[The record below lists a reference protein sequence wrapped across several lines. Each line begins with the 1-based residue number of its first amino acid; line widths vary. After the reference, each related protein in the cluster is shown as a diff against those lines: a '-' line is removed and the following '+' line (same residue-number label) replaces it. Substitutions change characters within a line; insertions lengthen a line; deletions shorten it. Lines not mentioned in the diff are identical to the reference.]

1 MSGLPEHPFGR
12 VEADGTV
19 YVTDN
24 GTERQV
30 GQFPDG
36 TPQEA
41 LDYFVRK
48 YDDLAGQVQLLE
60 QRARSGANPNDV
72 SKSVSLLRSQV
83 EDAAAVGDLQAL
95 RDRLAKLSDEVA
107 ELGEQQQEAHQ
118 QAVAEAIAH
127 RETIVVAA
135 EELAAQ
141 DPAKIQ
147 WKQTSA
153 KLDELFASWQEHQR
167 TGPRLPKAEANALWK
182 RFRTARTHIDGER
195 RKFFA
200 KLDAEHKQAR
210 DAKQAIIARAEA
222 LAPRGADG
230 VPEYRRLLDE
240 WKAAGRAG
248 RKHDDALWA
257 KFKAAGDVLFQAKA
271 EVDARD
277 NEEFQAN
284 LKSKL
289 AILDDAQPILEMTDR
304 KAAREKL
311 TDIQR
316 RWDEVGR
323 VPRANFREVEDRLR
337 SVEQHV
343 RKLDDEHWANSNP
356 EKQARQSGMAAQLND
371 AIAKLEKELADAKA
385 SGDERAIREA
395 QEALSARQSWLKV
408 IGG

>member
-107 ELGEQQQEAHQ
+107 QLGEQQQEAHQ

-289 AILDDAQPILEMTDR
+289 AILDDARPILEMTDR

-311 TDIQR
+311 TDIQH

-337 SVEQHV
+337 AVEQHV

>member
-48 YDDLAGQVQLLE
+48 YHDLAGQVQLLE

-95 RDRLAKLSDEVA
+95 RDRLAKLGDEVA
-107 ELGEQQQEAHQ
+107 QLGEQQQEAHQ

-289 AILDDAQPILEMTDR
+289 AILDDAQPILEMADR

-337 SVEQHV
+337 AVEQHV

>member
-72 SKSVSLLRSQV
+72 CKSVSLLRSQV

-323 VPRANFREVEDRLR
+323 VPRANFREVEERLR
-337 SVEQHV
+337 AVEQHV

>member
-1 MSGLPEHPFGR
+1 M
-12 VEADGTV
+12 
-19 YVTDN
+19 
-24 GTERQV
+24 
-30 GQFPDG
+30 
-36 TPQEA
+36 
-41 LDYFVRK
+41 
-48 YDDLAGQVQLLE
+48 
-60 QRARSGANPNDV
+60 
-72 SKSVSLLRSQV
+72 
-83 EDAAAVGDLQAL
+83 
-95 RDRLAKLSDEVA
+95 
-107 ELGEQQQEAHQ
+107 
-118 QAVAEAIAH
+118 
-127 RETIVVAA
+127 
-135 EELAAQ
+135 
-141 DPAKIQ
+141 
-147 WKQTSA
+147 
-153 KLDELFASWQEHQR
+153 
-167 TGPRLPKAEANALWK
+167 
-182 RFRTARTHIDGER
+182 
-195 RKFFA
+195 
-200 KLDAEHKQAR
+200 
-210 DAKQAIIARAEA
+210 
-222 LAPRGADG
+222 
-230 VPEYRRLLDE
+230 
-240 WKAAGRAG
+240 
-248 RKHDDALWA
+248 
-257 KFKAAGDVLFQAKA
+257 LFQAKA

-337 SVEQHV
+337 AVEQHV

>member
-107 ELGEQQQEAHQ
+107 QLGEQQQEAHQ

-289 AILDDAQPILEMTDR
+289 AILDDARPILEMTDR

-311 TDIQR
+311 TDSQH

-337 SVEQHV
+337 AVEQHV

>member
-72 SKSVSLLRSQV
+72 CKSVSLLRSQV

-95 RDRLAKLSDEVA
+95 RDLLAKLSDEVA

-337 SVEQHV
+337 AVEQHV

>member
-72 SKSVSLLRSQV
+72 CKSVSLLRSQV

-337 SVEQHV
+337 AVEQHV

>member
-107 ELGEQQQEAHQ
+107 QLGEQQQEAHQ

-289 AILDDAQPILEMTDR
+289 AILDDARPILEMTDR
-304 KAAREKL
+304 
-311 TDIQR
+311 
-316 RWDEVGR
+316 
-323 VPRANFREVEDRLR
+323 
-337 SVEQHV
+337 
-343 RKLDDEHWANSNP
+343 
-356 EKQARQSGMAAQLND
+356 
-371 AIAKLEKELADAKA
+371 
-385 SGDERAIREA
+385 
-395 QEALSARQSWLKV
+395 
-408 IGG
+408 

>member
-72 SKSVSLLRSQV
+72 CKSVSLLRSQV

-107 ELGEQQQEAHQ
+107 QLGEQQQEAHQ
-118 QAVAEAIAH
+118 QAVGEAIAH

-147 WKQTSA
+147 WKQTST

-323 VPRANFREVEDRLR
+323 VPRANFREVEERLR
-337 SVEQHV
+337 AVEQHV

>member
-72 SKSVSLLRSQV
+72 CKSVSLLRSQV

-95 RDRLAKLSDEVA
+95 RDRLAKLGDEVA
-107 ELGEQQQEAHQ
+107 QLGEQQQEAHQ

-337 SVEQHV
+337 AVEQHV

>member
-107 ELGEQQQEAHQ
+107 QLGEQQQEAHQ

-153 KLDELFASWQEHQR
+153 KLDELFTSWQEHQR

-289 AILDDAQPILEMTDR
+289 AILEDAQPILDMTDR

-337 SVEQHV
+337 AVEQHV

>member
-107 ELGEQQQEAHQ
+107 QLGEQQQEAHQ

-337 SVEQHV
+337 AVEQHV

>member
-72 SKSVSLLRSQV
+72 CKSVSLLRSQV

-147 WKQTSA
+147 WKQTST

-323 VPRANFREVEDRLR
+323 VPRANFREVEERLR
-337 SVEQHV
+337 AVEQHV

>member
-147 WKQTSA
+147 WKQTST

-323 VPRANFREVEDRLR
+323 VPRANFREVEERLR
-337 SVEQHV
+337 AVEQHV

>member
-41 LDYFVRK
+41 LNYFVRK

-107 ELGEQQQEAHQ
+107 QLGEQQQEAHQ

-222 LAPRGADG
+222 LAPRGAEG

-337 SVEQHV
+337 AVEQHV

>member
-107 ELGEQQQEAHQ
+107 QLGEQQQEAHQ
-118 QAVAEAIAH
+118 QAVGEAIAH

-337 SVEQHV
+337 AVEQHV

>member
-72 SKSVSLLRSQV
+72 CKSVSLLRSQV

-107 ELGEQQQEAHQ
+107 QLGEQQQEAHQ

-147 WKQTSA
+147 WKQTST

-323 VPRANFREVEDRLR
+323 VPRANFREVEERLR
-337 SVEQHV
+337 AVEQHV

>member
-107 ELGEQQQEAHQ
+107 QLGEQQQEAHQ

-311 TDIQR
+311 TDIQH

-337 SVEQHV
+337 AVEQHV